1 MHTEIVDRI
10 VEAMRE
16 VLGPGKHPLHEPCFK
31 GNELNYLT
39 ECVKSTFV
47 SSVGQFTERFEKQ
60 LAEYT
65 GAKRVV
71 AVVNGTAALQV
82 ALRLAGVGQDDEVM
96 MPTLTFVATANA
108 VSYLGAVPHFADSN
122 ESTLGLDPEAL
133 RQLLAYCAEKKRDGC
148 YNRRTGRKIRAVVP
162 MHTFGHPCDIAGL
175 TAVAREFGL
184 AVVEDA
190 AESLGSFYA
199 SRHTG
204 TFGLFGTLSF
214 NGNKTITT
222 GGGGAILTNDDK
234 LADLARHL
242 TTTAKVA
249 HPWEYIHD
257 ETGYNF
263 RMPNLNAALGCAQLE
278 QLPAFLS
285 ANRNLYE
292 RYKNVLAGIEGI
304 AVFTEPPGSS
314 SNYWL
319 QTLILEEKN
328 SNLRDKILEATNNA
342 GLMTRPAWR
351 LLHKLPMYRNCP
363 RSELSVAESLERRII
378 NLPSSARLP

>member
-1 MHTEIVDRI
+1 MNTEIVDRI
-10 VEAMRE
+10 VEAVRQ
-16 VLGPGKHPLHEPCFK
+16 VLGSGNHPLHEPCFK
-31 GNELNYLT
+31 GNELRYLG
-39 ECVKSTFV
+39 ECVDSTFV
-47 SSVGQFTERFEKQ
+47 SSVGKYTERFENQ

-71 AVVNGTAALQV
+71 AVVNGTSALQV
-82 ALRLAGVGQDDEVM
+82 ALRLAGVGQGDEVM
-96 MPTLTFVATANA
+96 MPALTFVATANA

-122 ESTLGLDPEAL
+122 ESSLGLDPGAL
-133 RQLLAYCAEKKRDGC
+133 REQLVHCAEKKGDGC
-148 YNRRTGRKIRAVVP
+148 YNRRTGRKISAVVP
-162 MHTFGHPCDIAGL
+162 MHTFGHPCDMAGL
-175 TAVAREFGL
+175 IAVASEFGL

-278 QLPAFLS
+278 QLPDLLA
-285 ANRNLYE
+285 AKRNLYE
-292 RYKNVLAGIEGI
+292 RYKNAFAGIEGI
-304 AVFTEPPGSS
+304 EVFTEPAKSK

-319 QTLILEEKN
+319 QTLVLDEKN
-328 SNLRDKILEATNNA
+328 SNLKDKILEATNNA
-342 GLMTRPAWR
+342 GFMTRPAWR

-363 RSELSVAESLERRII
+363 RSELSVAESLEFRII
-378 NLPSSARLP
+378 NLPSSAKLP